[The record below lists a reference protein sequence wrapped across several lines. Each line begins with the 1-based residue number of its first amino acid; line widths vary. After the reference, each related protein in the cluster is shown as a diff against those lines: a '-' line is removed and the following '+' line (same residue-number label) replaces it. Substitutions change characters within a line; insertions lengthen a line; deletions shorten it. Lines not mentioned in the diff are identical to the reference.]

1 VSMRVRVVL
10 TGVLLVFSLL
20 FALFAARATVGAFQS
35 FQQERQQG
43 DVQTIHPW
51 MTIPYI
57 SHVYQVPENY
67 LYDALHLSN
76 ARPSRHTT
84 LQELAIRVHRPVGT
98 VIHTVQASILL
109 YRREHNQDH
118 PRTLFSSVVRGGEI
132 T

>member
-1 VSMRVRVVL
+1 MSVRVRVVL
-10 TGVLLVFSLL
+10 TGILLVFSLL
-20 FALFAARATVGAFQS
+20 FALFAARATVSAFQS

-43 DVQTIHPW
+43 DVQTIRPW
-51 MTIPYI
+51 MTVPYI

-76 ARPSRHTT
+76 ARPSRHIT

-98 VIHTVQASILL
+98 LILTVQASILL

-118 PRTLFSSVVRGGEI
+118 PRSSAICGEEI